1 LNNNYMDKYEI
12 PEEAPKNPYYP
23 ILEDSFIPND

>member
-1 LNNNYMDKYEI
+1 LNNNYMDKYEN
-12 PEEAPKNPYYP
+12 PEEAPENPYYP

>member
-1 LNNNYMDKYEI
+1 LNGNYMDKYEN
-12 PEEAPKNPYYP
+12 PEEASDNPRYP